1 MIPRKI
7 VCGTTWKI
15 LRSLHC
21 LHRLFSP
28 FRCPFPFSGKG
39 IFVFRLPR
47 LSQCNFSKILWIDVC
62 TFKTNARDKNKRFF
76 QDCSPPRILWQLRR
90 LGGKRRCGSAPQRL
104 ILSRWPR
111 PNERFSPLY
120 AAVTF
125 VDGVILPGET
135 KRQTLSKRIVFKIP
149 YSKSGKIPLPAI
161 KLSFIIQQ
169 FCLKEKDSEALSEN

>member
-1 MIPRKI
+1 MSVLLKQTHEIK
-7 VCGTTWKI
+7 TND
-15 LRSLHC
+15 S
-21 LHRLFSP
+21 
-28 FRCPFPFSGKG
+28 
-39 IFVFRLPR
+39 
-47 LSQCNFSKILWIDVC
+47 
-62 TFKTNARDKNKRFF
+62 FKTAPRPEYFGKSAVWEGNAAAGA
-76 QDCSPPRILWQLRR
+76 PRNA
-90 LGGKRRCGSAPQRL
+90 SS
-104 ILSRWPR
+104 SRADR
-111 PNERFSPLY
+111 VPNERFSPLY